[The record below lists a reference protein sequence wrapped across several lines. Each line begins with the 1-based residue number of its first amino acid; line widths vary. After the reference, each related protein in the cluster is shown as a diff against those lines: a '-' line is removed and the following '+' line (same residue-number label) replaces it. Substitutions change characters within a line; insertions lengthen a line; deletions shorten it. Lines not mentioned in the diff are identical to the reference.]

1 MKKEIIDKIKT
12 IIKEK
17 YETEEVSY
25 VPSISNSKLTFGNTG
40 LIFESTVLYIDLRNS
55 TTILNNHNKSTV
67 AKLLKSYYYA
77 IVKIARSLDGEP
89 RSFNGDSLLVF
100 FQGTSKFTLSNAV
113 KAAMKMKYVLSID
126 EEIQTQFSKYSKLDY
141 GIGIDDGKILCAK
154 VGLGGDSDNKDLVWI
169 GNAVNA
175 STVLSDKGKS
185 PNQIYISSYV
195 YNNLTDEVKYHTQKD
210 AWGNEQ
216 KINMWSYTT
225 YEYNGETKYCYYTS
239 YHWGI

>member
-1 MKKEIIDKIKT
+1 MKKDIIDKIKT

-17 YETEEVSY
+17 YETENVSY

-77 IVKIARSLDGEP
+77 IMKIARSLDGEP

-100 FQGTSKFTLSNAV
+100 FQGTTKTTLSNAV
-113 KAAMKMKYVLSID
+113 TAAMKMKYILSINKD
-126 EEIQTQFSKYSKLDY
+126 IQSQFSNYSKLDY

-185 PNQIYISSYV
+185 PNQIHISSYV
-195 YNNLTDEVKYHTQKD
+195 YSNLTDEVKFDTKKD
-210 AWGNEQ
+210 AWGNQQ
-216 KINMWSYTT
+216 KVDIWTRTT
-225 YEYNGETKYCYYTS
+225 YNYNNETKYCYYTS
-239 YHWGI
+239 YHWNI